1 MPDFDPYHRWLGIPP
16 DERPI
21 SKYRLLALGEYE
33 GDPEVINAAA
43 EGRTVFLRTLQAGEH
58 AKLVAQLLNEVSQA
72 RVTLLDPEQKSDY
85 DAQLRHERTPKEAEP
100 APAAAPIVQPAAPA
114 VNLPA
119 PPPRRTFSNVGPKH
133 KRPVT
138 KPIWKRP
145 KVIGLSMAGL
155 LVIATLLV
163 MKVGSVSKTLPPSL
177 QEGLFFE
184 RMSNTNEYSTHAAR
198 WTEYDVDAEDDLSI
212 SIWIRPETLMGR
224 QILVAKE
231 NTKEIKK
238 NCYPCYRLEINRK
251 TLQICLMDRQG
262 TQYTFTP
269 KTGFSQ
275 SDPIK
280 GWYHLFVSIDK
291 SHPSASSLLI
301 NGINHSLN
309 CKLDVDG
316 GSNISGSL
324 QNDGDV
330 YVGAKR
336 SSLGSPEDK
345 FVGVIGLFRLF
356 RRKLS
361 DEEGKAIFRLD
372 FQIATKYANSRL

>member
-16 DERPI
+16 NERPI
-21 SKYRLLALGEYE
+21 SKYRLLALTEFE
-33 GDPEVINAAA
+33 ADLEVINAAA
-43 EGRTVFLRTLQAGEH
+43 EGRTVFLRTMQSGQH
-58 AKLVAQLLNEVSQA
+58 ANLVAQLLNEVSQA
-72 RVTLLDPEQKSDY
+72 RVTLLDPEKKSGY
-85 DAQLRHERTPKEAEP
+85 DSQLHNERTPRQAQPE
-100 APAAAPIVQPAAPA
+100 PAAALVVQASG
-114 VNLPA
+114 VNLPT
-119 PPPRRTFSNVGPKH
+119 PPPRRTSSNAGPNR
-133 KRPVT
+133 KRTVT
-138 KPIWKRP
+138 KPIWNRP

-163 MKVGSVSKTLPPSL
+163 MMVGSVSKTLPASL
-177 QEGLFFE
+177 HEGLFFE
-184 RMSNTNEYSTHAAR
+184 RMSNTNEYSTHAASG
-198 WTEYDVDAEDDLSI
+198 TEYDVDAEDDLSI

-231 NTKEIKK
+231 NTKQIKK
-238 NCYPCYRLEINRK
+238 NCYPCYRLEIDRN

-309 CKLDVDG
+309 CKLDEDG
-316 GSNISGSL
+316 GSNISGTL

-336 SSLGSPEDK
+336 SSRGSPEDK
-345 FVGVIGLFRLF
+345 FVGEIGLVRLF

-372 FQIATKYANSRL
+372 FQIATK